1 MYAIEAINLTKKY
14 KNQRGAENISL
25 TIEQGEIYGLLG
37 PNGCGK
43 TTIMKMLVGLLH
55 ADSGEFRIFEKKPDE
70 EIDVMSQVGCMIE
83 NPVFYPYLTAYENLK
98 ILLKFYPELS
108 QKRIDEVLEELEL
121 TKYKDEPVGKFSMGM
136 KQRLGFGAAILHKP
150 KLLILDEPTNG
161 LDIKGTAKIRHILK
175 AYTQSGGTILISS
188 HIADEI
194 QRICTKAA
202 VMMDGNIIDKSSIT
216 TAIIEYGSVEDYYL
230 HIMKKVLDYSDCHIG
245 NYGMRSINRV
255 DFKQYYFIFF
265 TELSLCN
272 SFPMLLCICPLY
284 SVNAFI

>member
-1 MYAIEAINLTKKY
+1 MYAIEAINFTKKY

-55 ADSGEFRIFEKKPDE
+55 EDSGEFRIFEKKPDE

-98 ILLKFYPELS
+98 ILLRFYPELS

-121 TKYKDEPVGKFSMGM
+121 TKYKDEPVRKFSMGM

-230 HIMKKVLDYSDCHIG
+230 HI
-245 NYGMRSINRV
+245 INE
-255 DFKQYYFIFF
+255 K
-265 TELSLCN
+265 E
-272 SFPMLLCICPLY
+272 
-284 SVNAFI
+284 AAE